1 MATDNFKLQD
11 IQESIINRKRPLK
24 GLPVNFSSNS
34 GQSVSPS
41 NLPDNVNTSQK
52 NKNRSVKSI
61 IAWLE
66 EASANNATPRHSGDD
81 IKSIHSFGT
90 ISSTGSNS
98 SLLSRQTMPG
108 AADVEEYS
116 LTLLKYKQYYTDVP
130 LGRCLD
136 AQGQD
141 SAATTLSNVR
151 IKNASEEAS
160 LLEGSQDDTPEFD
173 LFSTSKEQHSRPSR
187 NIDLV
192 LVDGK
197 ELKSMSCCESDGFYR
212 LRDIHLHRRN
222 PQEVLAF

>member
-1 MATDNFKLQD
+1 MATDNFKIEG
-11 IQESIINRKRPLK
+11 IQEGIINRKRQLK
-24 GLPVNFSSNS
+24 GLSGGFSSNI
-34 GQSVSPS
+34 GQRISPS
-41 NLPDNVNTSQK
+41 NLPDDIKPSQK

-66 EASANNATPRHSGDD
+66 EASANTSRNSGDD
-81 IKSIHSFGT
+81 LKSVHSVGT

-136 AQGQD
+136 AQEQN
-141 SAATTLSNVR
+141 SAATSSNVHVK
-151 IKNASEEAS
+151 IASEEAG
-160 LLEGSQDDTPEFD
+160 LLEGSQDDTLECD
-173 LFSTSKEQHSRPSR
+173 LFSAPTEQLFRLSRC
-187 NIDLV
+187 IDSV
-192 LVDGK
+192 LVDG
-197 ELKSMSCCESDGFYR
+197 EEPDSTNLGAEDGVCGLYR
-212 LRDIHLHRRN
+212 RS

>member
-1 MATDNFKLQD
+1 MAADNFKIED
-11 IQESIINRKRPLK
+11 IQESMINRKRPLK
-24 GLPVNFSSNS
+24 ALSSSFSSNIS
-34 GQSVSPS
+34 QRISPS
-41 NLPDNVNTSQK
+41 NLQDNVNTSQK

-66 EASANNATPRHSGDD
+66 EASATNGASRLSGDD
-81 IKSIHSFGT
+81 IKSVHSIGT

-136 AQGQD
+136 AQEQD
-141 SAATTLSNVR
+141 SATATSSKVLINNTS
-151 IKNASEEAS
+151 KEAS

-173 LFSTSKEQHSRPSR
+173 LFSASREQLSKLSGY
-187 NIDLV
+187 IDSV
-192 LVDGK
+192 LVDG
-197 ELKSMSCCESDGFYR
+197 EEPSSMNLGGKDG
-212 LRDIHLHRRN
+212 HLHHRS
-222 PQEVLAF
+222 PQEVSAF